1 MSKVVAIGNIAGG
14 TGKTTTAHALAV
26 ACVEYGKKVLL
37 LDLDVSTSLTFQLGL
52 ETERTTLADFLQ
64 GAPIN
69 ESQIRR
75 VAERFDFIPSD
86 SRISSL
92 HEIDTFTKF
101 LETLPKEYDLV
112 LLDTPSTI
120 DQRLVMALDVSD
132 LILIPVTPNLHSIRG
147 ANQVRKI
154 APNKSISGFKIE
166 MRSDADTWDDSMEYL
181 DALIPD
187 SELVDRAQS
196 DTSSVITLNNQSEIA
211 SAYRELAYSL
221 LEKLELI

>member
-1 MSKVVAIGNIAGG
+1 MSKIVAIANVAGG

-52 ETERTTLADFLQ
+52 ENERLTLIDFLF
-64 GAPIN
+64 GSTIN
-69 ESQIRR
+69 ESQITT

-92 HEIDTFTKF
+92 VESESFGNFVDS
-101 LETLPKEYDLV
+101 LPKEFDVV
-112 LLDTPSTI
+112 LIDTPSTI
-120 DQRLVMALDVSD
+120 DPRLVMAIEIAD
-132 LILIPVTPNLHSIRG
+132 LTLIPVAANVHSIRG
-147 ANQVRKI
+147 ANQVSKI
-154 APNKSISGFKIE
+154 AQNKSTMGFKIE
-166 MRSDADTWDDSMEYL
+166 IGNSGDIWDETISYL
-181 DALIPD
+181 DATIPNW
-187 SELVDRAQS
+187 ELVGES
-196 DTSSVITLNNQSEIA
+196 LNHTSSVITQSNRSEIA

>member
-1 MSKVVAIGNIAGG
+1 VSKIISIANIAGG
-14 TGKTTTAHALAV
+14 TAKTTTAHALAV

-52 ETERTTLADFLQ
+52 ENERTTLTDFMQ
-64 GAPIN
+64 GTPIS
-69 ESQIRR
+69 ESQIRT

-86 SRISSL
+86 SRISNL
-92 HEIDTFTKF
+92 HEIENFTKF
-101 LETLPKEYDLV
+101 LKTLPEEYDLV

-120 DQRLVMALDVSD
+120 DQRLVMALDTSD
-132 LILIPVTPNLHSIRG
+132 LILIPVSPNLHSIRG

-154 APNKSISGFKIE
+154 APDKSISGLKVEI
-166 MRSDADTWDDSMEYL
+166 RSDADTWDDSIEYL
-181 DALIPD
+181 DGLIPD
-187 SELVDRAQS
+187 SELVDSALT
-196 DTSSVITLNNQSEIA
+196 DTRSVITVNNRSEIA

>member
-1 MSKVVAIGNIAGG
+1 VSKIVAIANVAGG

-26 ACVEYGKKVLL
+26 ACAEYGKKVLL
-37 LDLDVSTSLTFQLGL
+37 LDLDVTTSLTFQLGL
-52 ETERTTLADFLQ
+52 ENERTTLTDFLQ
-64 GAPIN
+64 GALIN
-69 ESQIRR
+69 ESQIRT

-92 HEIDTFTKF
+92 HESEIFAKF

-132 LILIPVTPNLHSIRG
+132 LILIPVSPNLHSIRG
-147 ANQVRKI
+147 AHQVKKI
-154 APNKSISGFKIE
+154 APDKSISGFKVEI
-166 MRSDADTWDDSMEYL
+166 RTNADTWDDSLEYL
-181 DALIPD
+181 DALIPY
-187 SELVDRAQS
+187 SELVNSALT
-196 DTSSVITLNNQSEIA
+196 DTSSVITLNNRSEIA

>member
-1 MSKVVAIGNIAGG
+1 VSKIVAIANVAGG

-52 ETERTTLADFLQ
+52 ENERLTLIDFLF
-64 GAPIN
+64 GSTIN
-69 ESQIRR
+69 ESQITT

-92 HEIDTFTKF
+92 VESESFGNFVDS
-101 LETLPKEYDLV
+101 LPKEFDVV
-112 LLDTPSTI
+112 LIDTPSTI
-120 DQRLVMALDVSD
+120 DPRLVMAIEIAD
-132 LILIPVTPNLHSIRG
+132 LTLIPVAANVHSIRG
-147 ANQVRKI
+147 ANQVSKI
-154 APNKSISGFKIE
+154 AQNKSTMGFKIE
-166 MRSDADTWDDSMEYL
+166 IGNSGDIWDETISYL
-181 DALIPD
+181 DATIPY
-187 SELVDRAQS
+187 SELVGES
-196 DTSSVITLNNQSEIA
+196 LNHTSSVITQSNRSEIA